1 MNSILTYLKN
11 DQKLSS
17 FVQILHL
24 ASYWMIDWQNR
35 FSKNFDSLHV
45 LAYWAFDEI
54 LSLFFEKDI
63 DINIQDNYEAT
74 ALQLAVKHNHKRV
87 VLLLL
92 KNEININMR
101 NKSEKTALYWAA
113 RNEHKIVVKL
123 LLMNKVN
130 VMTKNNEEWS
140 ALDWAVIEG
149 KNNVMKM
156 LLKYDVDVENDER
169 NKTLYLV
176 TEKEHEITM
185 QMLLDNEVNVNA
197 IN

>member
-24 ASYWMIDWQNR
+24 ALYWMIDWQNR

-63 DINIQDNYEAT
+63 DINIQDSYEAT